1 MNDNFLNSANAP
13 YVAELFYKYSQDP
26 NSVDSSWGNFFN
38 SLNENDLSVLDDFG
52 GPEWKKRPSNIIDG
66 ISFDKATRLV
76 PNIKVD
82 SFRTSTLDSIR
93 ALRLIRAYHMNG
105 HLTANLDPLNLS
117 KKEYHPELD
126 YKSYGLTDND
136 LDKEIFIDGSF
147 GLESAPL
154 NKIIKILKETYSSSI
169 GVEYLYIQS
178 PDQKKWIRERI
189 EEVRN
194 KTIFTHEG
202 KKAIYNRLVESELFE
217 QYLDKK
223 FLGTKRYGIE
233 GGESMIPGI
242 EQIVKQACLAK
253 VENIF
258 IGTAHR
264 GRLTL
269 LSTVLGMPYKSILSK
284 FQGYQNDPNEVM
296 GSGDVKYHLG
306 VSSDREFEGKKIHI
320 SLVPNPSHL
329 EAVDPVVIGKVR
341 AKQTQL
347 KDKTND
353 KVFGLLIHGDA
364 AMAGQ
369 GIVAETFAMS
379 QLVGF
384 RTGGTI
390 HFVINNQIGFT
401 TMPQYGRSAPYC
413 TEIAKMVQAPIF
425 HVNGDDPE
433 AVVHVC
439 RIATEFRNKFK
450 VDVVV
455 DMFCYRRSGHNEAD
469 EPSFTQPLMYQAIKK
484 HQSTIKIYEK
494 QLLEEKIL
502 TNEELKKI
510 QTNFKKFLDKE
521 FESAKSY
528 KPNKA
533 DWLEGDWT
541 GLSTASFD
549 ARKGVTAVKEN
560 ELQEIAKAIHLIPTD
575 FNIHKKIKKVYEERQ
590 SSIHEGK
597 AIDWS
602 TAEALAFATLLKE
615 GYGVRLSGQDTGRG
629 TFSQRHAVLYDQTN
643 EKRFV
648 PLRHFIKQQGYF
660 EIIDSFLSEYGVLG
674 FEYGYS
680 QSDPKTLVVWEAQ
693 FGDFANGAQTIIDQ
707 FITTGE
713 RKWLRMSG
721 LTLLLPHGHEG
732 QGPEHTSSRLERFL
746 QMCAEDNIQVANCT
760 SPANYFH
767 ILRRQLHRKFRKP
780 LVILTPKSTLRHKKN
795 VSSIDDFING
805 STFHRVL
812 RNEITKE
819 EEKKINRLIIC
830 SGKLYFEL
838 QDYIQKLQKENVF
851 ILRLEQIYPFPY
863 DVFSKEFKRFVEC
876 EIIWCQE
883 EPKNMGAYGFVKRRI
898 ESVMKEINMKQ
909 EKLLYIGRRA
919 AASPATGVFDRHLA
933 NQKNILRLAVEAEKK
948 EILNMWSGVSLVKY
962 QLPIE

>member
-38 SLNENDLSVLDDFG
+38 SLNENDLSVLGDFG

-306 VSSDREFEGKKIHI
+306 VSSDREFEGRKIHI

-484 HQSTIKIYEK
+484 HQSTVKIYEK

-795 VSSIDDFING
+795 VSSIDYFING

-819 EEKKINRLIIC
+819 EEKKINRIIIC